1 MQSKFKVGD
10 LVKVVAHPLGHLDVV
25 LKGKIGLIAP
35 WTHSFAQGDFCRVL
49 ITGDSPDGRV
59 LCEKDLERVNAK

>member
-10 LVKVVAHPLGHLDVV
+10 LVKVVAHPIGHLDV

-35 WTHSFAQGDFCRVL
+35 WTHEFAQEDYCRVL
-49 ITGDSPDGRV
+49 ITGDNLDERV
-59 LCEKDLERVNAK
+59 LNEKDLERVNAK